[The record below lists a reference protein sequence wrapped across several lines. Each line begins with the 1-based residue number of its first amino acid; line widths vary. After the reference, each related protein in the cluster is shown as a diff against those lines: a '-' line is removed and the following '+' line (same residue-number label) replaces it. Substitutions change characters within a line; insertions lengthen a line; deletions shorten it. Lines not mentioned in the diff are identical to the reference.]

1 MVFKSY
7 SYHSSSLITED
18 WRVELAGY
26 GGLRDIVTNLKVFKG
41 RNTAVSEVS
50 QSKFDG
56 KYDFLCLLK

>member
-18 WRVELAGY
+18 WRVELAEY

-50 QSKFDG
+50 
-56 KYDFLCLLK
+56 

>member
-18 WRVELAGY
+18 WRVELAEY
-26 GGLRDIVTNLKVFKG
+26 GGLRDIVTNLKVCKG
-41 RNTAVSEVS
+41 RNTVVSEVS

>member
-1 MVFKSY
+1 MVFKTN
-7 SYHSSSLITED
+7 SYHSSSLLTQD
-18 WRVELAGY
+18 WRVELAEY